1 MSDHVVSPRKRL
13 LHVLL
18 WCLAA
23 SAASGVLTVLIP
35 QRDIL
40 WRVTAMGFIG
50 ALAIGLMFPLS
61 LLVDRERFRV
71 AGLFGIVA
79 CIVAF
84 LLSTGLVWAGLGG
97 WRLEERFG
105 LSLVLVIFM
114 SPAVV
119 ALLALRAVDV
129 GRAAGLAGL
138 ICAAVAT
145 VLFLLQIWGNG
156 WVAVPNWWKLAATAG
171 SICWCGAVLTF
182 SLIGVGQDT
191 RHWRWAG
198 VVAAIIGL
206 IMWQWGLWYR
216 PAFDPRWLVTVMAIG
231 GAAAFAN
238 VLVRARVGS
247 GQRLVVYGTIAAACA
262 VAIFVILD
270 VHVQEGGYEDLLG
283 FRRFTAGAS
292 IVTISGTLA
301 VIVLALLNRRAMR
314 KVAYAA
320 RTVRNSDG
328 APGALL
334 TSIALCCPR
343 CRKEQT
349 LPLGEAACIECRL
362 IIHTRVEVPS
372 CPQCGYDVSMLKA
385 DKCPECGAGIG

>member
-1 MSDHVVSPRKRL
+1 MSDQTVSPRKRL
-13 LHVLL
+13 LHLLL

-23 SAASGVLTVLIP
+23 SAASGVLTVLVP

-40 WRVTAMGFIG
+40 GRVTAMGFIG
-50 ALAIGLMFPLS
+50 AVAIGLMFPLS

-119 ALLALRAVDV
+119 GLLCLLAVES
-129 GRAAGLAGL
+129 GRIAGLVGL
-138 ICAAVAT
+138 ICALVAT
-145 VLFLLQIWGNG
+145 VLFFLQIWGDG
-156 WVAVPNWWKLAATAG
+156 LVPVPDWWKLAATGG

-182 SLIGVGQDT
+182 SLIGAGQDS
-191 RHWRWAG
+191 RHWRWVG
-198 VVAAIIGL
+198 VAAAVIGL
-206 IMWQWGLWYR
+206 VMWQVGIWYL
-216 PAFDPRWLVTVMAIG
+216 PSSDPRWLVTVMAIG

-238 VLVRARVGS
+238 VLVRAPVGS
-247 GQRLVVYGTIAAACA
+247 GQKLVVYGTIAAASA
-262 VAIFVILD
+262 VAVFVILD
-270 VHVQEGGYEDLLG
+270 VHIQEGAYDDLMG

-292 IVTISGTLA
+292 IVTVSGTLA
-301 VIVLALLNRRAMR
+301 VVVLALLNRRAMR

-320 RTVRNSDG
+320 RAVGNGDG
-328 APGALL
+328 GPGALL
-334 TSIALCCPR
+334 TNIELRCPR

-349 LPLGEAACIECRL
+349 LPLGEGSCSECKL
-362 IIHTRVEVPS
+362 IIHTRVEVPT
-372 CPQCGYDVSMLKA
+372 CPQCGYDVSMIKA